1 MKKLF
6 LTISVFSALTFSAV
20 AQNEKTATP
29 ASAQQPLTPEQKAD
43 KETAK
48 AINVLGLNDSQKAKF
63 KQLSLE
69 RITSNRALKAKAT
82 TKEDKQKTHDL
93 VKANNDKFFAGVN
106 AMLNAEQQT
115 KWADH
120 KKKMQAKQADRNH
133 QD

>member
-29 ASAQQPLTPEQKAD
+29 SSSQPQLTPEQKAD

-48 AINVLGLNDSQKAKF
+48 ATSALVLNESQKAKF
-63 KQLSLE
+63 KQFSLD
-69 RITSNRALKAKAT
+69 RITANRALRAKAT
-82 TKEDKQKTHDL
+82 TKEEKQKTHEL
-93 VKANNDKFFAGVN
+93 VKANNDKFFTSVN
-106 AMLNAEQQT
+106 ALLTPEQQT
-115 KWADH
+115 KWVDH
-120 KKKMQAKQADRNH
+120 KKKMEAKQADRNH